1 MSVRVSATVR
11 VSLVWLFCITVLVR
25 VSVTVNV
32 SLVWFVSIYSFGASS
47 ILRHLPCIAKFS
59 RFRENSREINPPDG
73 RENSQLAYS
82 APDRR
87 ENSTSLCSISTKS
100 TIYKATGQLGTRPTR
115 HMWRLDLLILHS
127 VWRVDHTGV
136 TSWLLV
142 GRVVGTSQLQIN
154 LSLLASF
161 HGDLPIMMLRNGVI
175 YCIECGCTCV
185 FVWWDNYGTV
195 IEVISWL
202 FQHQPWIVTAA
213 PAHSLGVEKSSTSG
227 YKGGIHVQKLEHME
241 ERTSVW
247 KSLRR
252 LTVRLHLIDVSFVWA
267 QMR

>member
-59 RFRENSREINPPDG
+59 RF
-73 RENSQLAYS
+73 
-82 APDRR
+82 R